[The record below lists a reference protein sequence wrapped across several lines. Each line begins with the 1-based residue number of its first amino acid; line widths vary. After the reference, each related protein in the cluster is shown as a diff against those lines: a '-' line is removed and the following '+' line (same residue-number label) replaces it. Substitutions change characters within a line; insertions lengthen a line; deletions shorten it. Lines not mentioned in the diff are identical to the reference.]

1 MNDTNR
7 TARVGLG
14 ALLTPDNC
22 VLVLMD
28 HQPFQFT
35 ALGSHDSQAVKNNVV
50 GLAKVAKNFGV
61 PTLLT
66 TVVEGRGGRI
76 IPGLQAVFPDQVPIE
91 RTTLNTWEDERVI
104 QWVEATGRKKVVM
117 AVLWTEICLA
127 LPAIHALGEGYD
139 VFIVTDASGGV
150 SPESHEQA
158 VRRMVQAG
166 AVPITWIAVSGELQR
181 DWARL
186 ATLQHYTE
194 LLEEHTGA
202 IGTSLAWEAQL
213 LATPV
218 EPAAEDRA
226 LAAR

>member
-1 MNDTNR
+1 MINPE
-7 TARVGLG
+7 RVGLG

-22 VLVLMD
+22 ILVLMD

-35 ALGSHDSQAVKNNVV
+35 ALGSHDSQTIKNNVV
-50 GLAKVAKNFGV
+50 GLAKVAKNFGI

-76 IPGLQAVFPDQVPIE
+76 IPGLQQVFHEQVPIE

-104 QWVEATGRKKVVM
+104 AWVEATGRKKVVM
-117 AVLWTEICLA
+117 AGLWTEICLA
-127 LPAIHALGEGYD
+127 LPAIQALGEGYD
-139 VFIVTDASGGV
+139 VYIVTDASGGV

-166 AVPITWIAVSGELQR
+166 AVPMTWIAVSGELQR
-181 DWARL
+181 DWARV

-194 LLEEHTGA
+194 LLAEHTGA

-218 EPAAEDRA
+218 EPAAEPLA
-226 LAAR
+226 MAAR